1 MSFKGPRSSCQ
12 LVFHQCNGGP
22 ILCCLS
28 SREGIVHLR
37 RGLHPLRYHGVHAL
51 RYHLHARRG
60 RSSGQMRATT
70 ELIGLARRI
79 PSTRSAACR
88 VLSDGELLPGCFQL
102 ATSSWLTSP
111 LVCTAATKP
120 SSGLHDG
127 RKAHQDRRYRQLQLR
142 GSCLS
147 RRRSTAFHICGSST
161 SVGFVTGI
169 PSATASPSKREVA
182 WFTSSPPILR
192 QHVELLISLK
202 SGRRARQGG
211 DEKTARLEGFDG
223 CDCDCD
229 CESWCFGFSW
239 CQVA

>member
-1 MSFKGPRSSCQ
+1 MLSVHVTQCPVSFKGPRSSCQ

-37 RGLHPLRYHGVHAL
+37 RGLHPL

-147 RRRSTAFHICGSST
+147 RRRSTAFHMRGSST
-161 SVGFVTGI
+161 LLGFKQVVTGV

-211 DEKTARLEGFDG
+211 DEKTAA
-223 CDCDCD
+223 CMQQSSSTCW
-229 CESWCFGFSW
+229 WCFGFSW

>member
-1 MSFKGPRSSCQ
+1 MVLSTRRRRAVRLQSGLRVPFSLLLFCLVSTSLSAGCPVSFKGPRSSCQ
-12 LVFHQCNGGP
+12 LVFHQFNGGP

-37 RGLHPLRYHGVHAL
+37 RGLHPL

-88 VLSDGELLPGCFQL
+88 VLSDGGLLLGCFQL

-142 GSCLS
+142 GSVTRFLLVEEAQHRLPSLWFLYLGWLCYWHTVGN
-147 RRRSTAFHICGSST
+147 RVAFHEGGC
-161 SVGFVTGI
+161 VV
-169 PSATASPSKREVA
+169 
-182 WFTSSPPILR
+182 
-192 QHVELLISLK
+192 HLK
-202 SGRRARQGG
+202 SAHPAA
-211 DEKTARLEGFDG
+211 T
-223 CDCDCD
+223 C
-229 CESWCFGFSW
+229 
-239 CQVA
+239 